1 MLTVMDMKEAM
12 ETNRKEAGS
21 DGKHGIEVKDND
33 YYSSSV
39 AQISNSKLIIMI
51 MLIIIFIF
59 CNISS
64 SLNLWRI
71 FWWKLGFRYFGE
83 VPDPLTYISNWATA
97 LILLLIA
104 ILSSCC

>member
-1 MLTVMDMKEAM
+1 MLMVMAMKEAM

-21 DGKHGIEVKDND
+21 DGKCGMEVKDKD

-39 AQISNSKLIIMI
+39 AQISTSKLMIMI
-51 MLIIIFIF
+51 IIIFIF

-71 FWWKLGFRYFGE
+71 FWWKLEFRCFGE
-83 VPDPLTYISNWATA
+83 VPDPLNYIRNWATA

-104 ILSSCC
+104 LLSSCC